1 MLARFVQKKRFCD
14 ASLSDMLLQR
24 QGFHGAG
31 QLVRSLELAVSSCL
45 WWSGECL
52 RVRYVRASWSKSFF
66 LLLIDFRRQEGP
78 REAPLPPP
86 AAVEAEPTSAGF

>member
-1 MLARFVQKKRFCD
+1 
-14 ASLSDMLLQR
+14 MLLQR

-52 RVRYVRASWSKSFF
+52 RVRYVRASWSKSF

-86 AAVEAEPTSAGF
+86 AAVEAEPISAGF